1 MTGDRHVRFCES
13 GRGRIP
19 PATHHGC
26 LWVLVAAT
34 SLGLQALTTPSEHG
48 LKFVDNLFG
57 GIGL

>member
-1 MTGDRHVRFCES
+1 MPIRLNDLPVELANQHSR
-13 GRGRIP
+13 
-19 PATHHGC
+19 GC

-34 SLGLQALTTPSEHG
+34 SLGLQAPTTPSEHG